1 MRLAGKITVVTGGA
15 SGIGKATALRFGQ
28 EGAAAV
34 TLVDIDPE
42 NLVIAEREVA
52 ASGTQVLSLRA
63 NVASEADWQ
72 RVVAA
77 VRSKYGRV
85 DVLFNNAGGSISNQL
100 ITDYSEEEWDKVVDV
115 NLKGEFLALK
125 HMLPLMVDRGG
136 SIINTSSS
144 YGLAGYP
151 RSAVYT
157 ASKGGIIALTRQVA
171 LDYGRHNI
179 RVNCIC
185 PGPTLTPLWRRN
197 MKVPGEVPPERLAT
211 IPLGRPA
218 QPEEIAALV
227 LFLASDEASYISGA
241 IIPIDGGET
250 ARVR

>member
-1 MRLAGKITVVTGGA
+1 MRLAGKMTLVTGGA
-15 SGIGKATALRFGQ
+15 SGIGRATALRFGQ

-34 TLVDIDPE
+34 TLVDMDPD
-42 NLVIAEREVA
+42 NLVLAAREVE
-52 ASGTQVLSLRA
+52 ASGTQVLGLRA
-63 NVASEADWQ
+63 NVASEADWLQ
-72 RVVAA
+72 VASE
-77 VRSKYGRV
+77 VSQKYGQV

-100 ITDYSEEEWDKVVDV
+100 ITDYSEEEWDRVVDS

-125 HMLPLMVDRGG
+125 HVLPLMVAKGG
-136 SIINTSSS
+136 SVINTASS

-151 RSAVYT
+151 RSSVYT

-171 LDYGRHNI
+171 LDYGKHNV

-197 MKVPGEVPPERLAT
+197 MKVPGQVPPERLAT
-211 IPLGRPA
+211 IPLGRVA

-227 LFLASDEASYISGA
+227 LFLASDEASYITGA

-250 ARVR
+250 AR